1 MRKQKQTKNQKGIR
15 YHNISLIEDKEGH
28 YRQMVILFTKCR
40 DEKVGLML
48 CCSSYEESYNKVRNV
63 IEPTKASCMKIPSEI
78 DGSILESS
86 NNIDDYQRIAVLP
99 ENEHSEAICMSDR
112 HSISQNYDRFYHGTK
127 IQGNENQHNDQ
138 YELGQDLDIA
148 RKKH

>member
-1 MRKQKQTKNQKGIR
+1 MRKQKQTKNQNGIR

-112 HSISQNYDRFYHGTK
+112 HSFRRIMTVFIMGQKFKAMKINIMISMN
-127 IQGNENQHNDQ
+127 
-138 YELGQDLDIA
+138 
-148 RKKH
+148 